1 MPLFQTAVLNKY
13 LKQQDDAAIRAA
25 FTRFRQHFHAPEIQ
39 ANIRNSKEE
48 QYQEGFLRDLFVDIL
63 GYTLNPQPGFQL
75 TTEFKNEKGSK
86 KADGAILQQG
96 KALAVIELKGTDTT
110 DLASI
115 NAQAFQYKANHT
127 DCVYVVTSN
136 FERLRF
142 FIDNAVEHL
151 EFDLF
156 TLTEDQFRLLW
167 LCLQRDNLLGGLP
180 RKVKVE
186 SLQEEEQVTKRLYK
200 DYSAFKNALWQDLC
214 TNHPEHHKLLL
225 YKKTQ
230 KLLDRF
236 LFVLF
241 GEDKGLLPPNTLRIL
256 IDQWRKLTELDEYRP
271 LYERCQKYFGY
282 LNTGHRSP
290 TQEIFAYNGGLFKPD
305 EVLDSA
311 RISDAVL
318 EEHLT
323 KLTKYDFGSE
333 VDVNI
338 LGHIFEH
345 SLNEI
350 EAITA
355 DLEGRALDT
364 KKTKRKKDG
373 VFYTPKYI
381 TKYIVE
387 NTVGR
392 LCTEKKDE
400 LGIDDEEYARGRKGR
415 QKKTI
420 QELDTKL
427 DVYRDWLLSL
437 TICDPACGS
446 GAFLN
451 QALDY
456 LIAEHRY
463 VDELESKLLGQSIV
477 FKDIGDHI
485 LERNIYGVDINEE
498 SVEIARLSLWLRTA
512 TKGRKLNDLSGNI
525 KCGNSLIDDPAVA
538 GAKAFDWKKEFPA
551 VFAKGGFDVVIGNPP
566 YLRVQGLREN
576 FEKES
581 KFFEKEFKSAT
592 GRFDIYVLFIERALR
607 LIAPIGKAC
616 YILPH
621 KFMVSDFG
629 HGVRA
634 LLVEERAVESV
645 IHFGSELV
653 FADASTYT
661 CILTLSFKH
670 DRISYKKLSPDLLQL
685 PFGFESLDARGLSG
699 EPWVLQNAFDDKIID
714 KLSQSGVP
722 LDDLFLHISRGVV
735 TGADDI
741 FILEG
746 TVQGDTFIAKSKL
759 NQESISIEAALVKPV
774 IMGDGLARY
783 CALSNERFL
792 LYPHKLTNRT
802 EPISAL
808 EMARS
813 FPLAFDYLSNFRDM
827 LVAKKVKYKTNP
839 EQWLALHNSRDIR
852 QFESDKIIAP
862 YLSKGGQ
869 MTIDRN
875 GYYTNDKCTCLIPKS
890 GVSQSLEFFLGVLN
904 SNLLWYYLR
913 MRSSEYAGGY
923 FAFTSTYLKPFPVP
937 IGLHPDIEAAIDS
950 SVKSQ
955 LGLTKDLQA
964 LVTHFLNFLSS
975 KVGLVRVSKNL
986 ENWPALEFKGF
997 LAELKK
1003 AKVSL
1008 SLAEEAE
1015 WLPYFTEQRAKA
1027 QALQARIEKT
1037 DTEIDALVYQLYG
1050 LTEEEIAL
1058 VEGVQ

>member
-13 LKQQDDAAIRAA
+13 LKQQDDAAIQAA
-25 FTRFRQHFHAPEIQ
+25 YARFRQHFHAPEIQ

-75 TTEFKNEKGSK
+75 TTEFKNEKGSR
-86 KADGAILQQG
+86 KADGAILQNG

-115 NAQAFQYKANHT
+115 NAQAFHYKANHT

-167 LCLQRDNLLGGLP
+167 LCLQRDNLLGGIP
-180 RKVKVE
+180 NKVKAE

-200 DYSAFKNALWQDLC
+200 DYSAFKTALWQDLC
-214 TNHPEHHKLLL
+214 TNHAGSGPGGGPEHDKLLL

-241 GEDKGLLPPNTLRIL
+241 GEDKGLLPPNTLRGIL
-256 IDQWRKLTELDEYRP
+256 DQWHKLTELDEYRP

-282 LNTGHRSP
+282 LNTGHKSP

-305 EVLDSA
+305 EVLDGV
-311 RISDAVL
+311 RIGDAVL
-318 EEHLT
+318 EEHLG
-323 KLTKYDFGSE
+323 KLSKYDFGSE

-355 DLEGRALDT
+355 ELEGRALDT

-392 LCTEKKDE
+392 LCAEKKDE
-400 LGIDDEEYARGRKGR
+400 LAIIDEEYAKGRKGR

-451 QALDY
+451 QALDF

-538 GAKAFDWKKEFPA
+538 GTKAFDWKKEFPA

-566 YLRVQGLREN
+566 YGAEFDEASKRFIAERYSSYQYKFESYLYFFERGIRVLNRGGLLSFITPELFLRLEKSENIRRFILENSQPLELSFEGEDVFQDVRVNSVVTLFRSIPSSQHKYDGELLVKHNGQEGWSVKLSTWHDTDQLKLDFELSPTRQRIVEKVRNASIRLGTTGELVQGLTAYDSYRGHSKELIEKRGFHFPSKVDESCGKWLDGMNVSRYYMTEGTEWLRYGPWLAAPREPRFFSGPRILFREVPGSN
-576 FEKES
+576 KRIQACAAFDTYYHGHSVTPFVLLDRADENLLLSTLAIVNSALVNWYMSLTSANYSKDKFPKLNPKDIKEIPLPRQGFAGPRLAECARDMMNLSTRFTEVRLNYLGLLKS
-581 KFFEKEFKSAT
+581 KYNLPALS
-592 GRFDIYVLFIERALR
+592 RALE
-607 LIAPIGKAC
+607 
-616 YILPH
+616 YW
-621 KFMVSDFG
+621 
-629 HGVRA
+629 
-634 LLVEERAVESV
+634 
-645 IHFGSELV
+645 
-653 FADASTYT
+653 
-661 CILTLSFKH
+661 
-670 DRISYKKLSPDLLQL
+670 PD
-685 PFGFESLDARGLSG
+685 
-699 EPWVLQNAFDDKIID
+699 
-714 KLSQSGVP
+714 
-722 LDDLFLHISRGVV
+722 
-735 TGADDI
+735 
-741 FILEG
+741 
-746 TVQGDTFIAKSKL
+746 
-759 NQESISIEAALVKPV
+759 
-774 IMGDGLARY
+774 
-783 CALSNERFL
+783 
-792 LYPHKLTNRT
+792 
-802 EPISAL
+802 
-808 EMARS
+808 
-813 FPLAFDYLSNFRDM
+813 
-827 LVAKKVKYKTNP
+827 
-839 EQWLALHNSRDIR
+839 
-852 QFESDKIIAP
+852 
-862 YLSKGGQ
+862 
-869 MTIDRN
+869 
-875 GYYTNDKCTCLIPKS
+875 
-890 GVSQSLEFFLGVLN
+890 
-904 SNLLWYYLR
+904 
-913 MRSSEYAGGY
+913 
-923 FAFTSTYLKPFPVP
+923 
-937 IGLHPDIEAAIDS
+937 
-950 SVKSQ
+950 
-955 LGLTKDLQA
+955 
-964 LVTHFLNFLSS
+964 
-975 KVGLVRVSKNL
+975 
-986 ENWPALEFKGF
+986 LEFKGF

-1003 AKVSL
+1003 AKVQL

-1015 WLPYFTEQRAKA
+1015 WLSYFTTEKAKA
-1027 QALQARIEKT
+1027 QALGAEIAKT
-1037 DTEIDALVYQLYG
+1037 DKEIDALVYQLYG
-1050 LTEEEIAL
+1050 LTEEEIAV
-1058 VEGVQ
+1058 VEGK

>member
-1 MPLFQTAVLNKY
+1 MPLFQSAVLNKY

-25 FTRFRQHFHAPEIQ
+25 YARFRQHFHAPEIQ

-75 TTEFKNEKGSK
+75 TTEFKNEKGNK

-115 NAQAFQYKANHT
+115 NPQAFHYKANHT

-156 TLTEDQFRLLW
+156 TLTEEQFRLLW
-167 LCLQRDNLLGGLP
+167 LCLQRDNLLGGIP
-180 RKVKVE
+180 KKVKAE

-200 DYSAFKNALWQDLC
+200 DYSAFKTALWQDLC
-214 TNHPEHHKLLL
+214 TQHPEHDKLLL

-241 GEDKGLLPPNTLRIL
+241 GEDKGLLPPNTLRGIV
-256 IDQWRKLTELDEYRP
+256 DQWQKLRELDEYRP

-282 LNTGHRSP
+282 LNTGHKSP
-290 TQEIFAYNGGLFKPD
+290 AQEIFAYNGGLFKPD
-305 EVLDSA
+305 ELLDGV

-323 KLTKYDFGSE
+323 KLTKYDFASE

-355 DLEGRALDT
+355 ELEGRALDT

-400 LGIDDEEYARGRKGR
+400 LAIVDEEYARGRKGR

-420 QELDTKL
+420 QELLTKL

-451 QALDY
+451 QALEY
-456 LIAEHRY
+456 LINEHAY
-463 VDELESKLLGQSIV
+463 VNELESQVRGESIV

-498 SVEIARLSLWLRTA
+498 SVEIARLSLRLRTA

-525 KCGNSLIDDPAVA
+525 KCGNSLD
-538 GAKAFDWKKEFPA
+538 
-551 VFAKGGFDVVIGNPP
+551 
-566 YLRVQGLREN
+566 
-576 FEKES
+576 
-581 KFFEKEFKSAT
+581 
-592 GRFDIYVLFIERALR
+592 
-607 LIAPIGKAC
+607 
-616 YILPH
+616 
-621 KFMVSDFG
+621 
-629 HGVRA
+629 
-634 LLVEERAVESV
+634 
-645 IHFGSELV
+645 
-653 FADASTYT
+653 
-661 CILTLSFKH
+661 
-670 DRISYKKLSPDLLQL
+670 
-685 PFGFESLDARGLSG
+685 
-699 EPWVLQNAFDDKIID
+699 
-714 KLSQSGVP
+714 
-722 LDDLFLHISRGVV
+722 
-735 TGADDI
+735 
-741 FILEG
+741 
-746 TVQGDTFIAKSKL
+746 
-759 NQESISIEAALVKPV
+759 
-774 IMGDGLARY
+774 
-783 CALSNERFL
+783 
-792 LYPHKLTNRT
+792 
-802 EPISAL
+802 
-808 EMARS
+808 
-813 FPLAFDYLSNFRDM
+813 
-827 LVAKKVKYKTNP
+827 
-839 EQWLALHNSRDIR
+839 
-852 QFESDKIIAP
+852 
-862 YLSKGGQ
+862 
-869 MTIDRN
+869 
-875 GYYTNDKCTCLIPKS
+875 
-890 GVSQSLEFFLGVLN
+890 
-904 SNLLWYYLR
+904 
-913 MRSSEYAGGY
+913 
-923 FAFTSTYLKPFPVP
+923 
-937 IGLHPDIEAAIDS
+937 
-950 SVKSQ
+950 
-955 LGLTKDLQA
+955 
-964 LVTHFLNFLSS
+964 
-975 KVGLVRVSKNL
+975 
-986 ENWPALEFKGF
+986 
-997 LAELKK
+997 
-1003 AKVSL
+1003 
-1008 SLAEEAE
+1008 
-1015 WLPYFTEQRAKA
+1015 
-1027 QALQARIEKT
+1027 
-1037 DTEIDALVYQLYG
+1037 
-1050 LTEEEIAL
+1050 
-1058 VEGVQ
+1058 